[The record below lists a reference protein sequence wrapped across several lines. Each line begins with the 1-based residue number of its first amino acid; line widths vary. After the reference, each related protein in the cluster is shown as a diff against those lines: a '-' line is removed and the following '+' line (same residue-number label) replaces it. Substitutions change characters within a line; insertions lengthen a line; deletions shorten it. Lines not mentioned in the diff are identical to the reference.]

1 LQPERGEASSEQQ
14 SDIINMTLA
23 AAQTRDVVMAFS
35 GNRPNCYRA
44 TDSDVVVLRVSR
56 VSE

>member
-1 LQPERGEASSEQQ
+1 
-14 SDIINMTLA
+14 MTLA